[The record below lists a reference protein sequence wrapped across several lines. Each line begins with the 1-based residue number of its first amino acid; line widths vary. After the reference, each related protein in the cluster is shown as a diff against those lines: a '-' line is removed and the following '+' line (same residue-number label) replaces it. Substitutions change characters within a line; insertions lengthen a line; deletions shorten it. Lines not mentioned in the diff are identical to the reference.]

1 MKANIQFCGFG
12 GQGIILSSTVL
23 GNAAVKGPNLNA
35 VQTQSFGSEARGGE
49 CQAELI
55 ISDKEIFSPSADE
68 VDLLVAL
75 SQTAYDEYKH
85 RLKDNGVLI
94 VDPELVT
101 EIEDANNKVI
111 KLEARNIAQK
121 LGNELV
127 ANMVV
132 LGFIQKSTKLF
143 TKEVLFDVIEDSV
156 HEKFVEIDIKA
167 AEKGISIAEEM
178 NIDLG
183 DLFNESP

>member
-23 GNAAVKGPNLNA
+23 GNVAVKGPNLNA

-55 ISDKEIFSPSADE
+55 ISDDQIFSPSPDE

-85 RLKDNGVLI
+85 RLKDGGVLI
-94 VDPELVT
+94 IDPELVT
-101 EIEDANNKVI
+101 DVEEENKKVI
-111 KLEARNIAQK
+111 KLEARNIAQN

-132 LGFIQKSTKLF
+132 LGFLQASTQLF
-143 TKEVLFDVIEDSV
+143 SKEVLFDVIKESV

-167 AEKGISIAEEM
+167 AEKGISIAKEM
-178 NIDLG
+178 DIDLG
-183 DLFNESP
+183 DLFNESA